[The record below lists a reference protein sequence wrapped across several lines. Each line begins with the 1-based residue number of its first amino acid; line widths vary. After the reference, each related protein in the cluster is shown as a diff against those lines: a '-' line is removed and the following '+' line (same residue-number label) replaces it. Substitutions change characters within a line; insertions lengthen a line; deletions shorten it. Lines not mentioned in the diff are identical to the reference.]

1 MSDRRQIPENIQ
13 NQVRQRANCLCEY
26 CHASEQ
32 WQYVEFTIEHI
43 IPLTKRGTN
52 DIDNLALACF
62 HCNRQ
67 KSNKT
72 FDILQMVIISR
83 SNQTVSPTSAYW
95 LSPKIAS
102 ASQ

>member
-1 MSDRRQIPENIQ
+1 MSGRRQIPENIQ

-43 IPLTKRGTN
+43 IPLTKSGTN

-62 HCNRQ
+62 HCNR
-67 KSNKT
+67 KKCDRHCDRRRFDGTRHDSNLARQPQ
-72 FDILQMVIISR
+72 FPSR
-83 SNQTVSPTSAYW
+83 VRC
-95 LSPKIAS
+95 
-102 ASQ
+102 